1 MQRLYSLYRQT
12 RVQERLNN
20 VGIFRYLEMQYTPRD
35 TTFVCDTLD
44 VNIHAALD
52 KPYDA
57 ELDFNVKMKSNNQT
71 GPGASFTVTKNNV
84 FGGGEAWNVKLDG
97 SYEWQTGKDRSSLMN
112 SYEVGLSTSLMFPR
126 VVFPRFGDK
135 EYDFPATTTFNC
147 TSTS

>member
-1 MQRLYSLYRQT
+1 MQNMYSLYRQT
-12 RVQERLNN
+12 RIQERLNN
-20 VGIFRYLEMQYTPRD
+20 VGIFRYLEMRYTPRD

-84 FGGGEAWNVKLDG
+84 FGVVSLGM
-97 SYEWQTGKDRSSLMN
+97 SSWMVHT
-112 SYEVGLSTSLMFPR
+112 SGRPERIGLR
-126 VVFPRFGDK
+126 
-135 EYDFPATTTFNC
+135 
-147 TSTS
+147 